1 MTTLVTGATG
11 FLGRRLVAELAP
23 RHSLRVLVRPR
34 GPRGAAGHGGGVL
47 PGGFPAG
54 VEVVAG
60 DVADAASVRRAVEG
74 CEAVVHA
81 AALVKILAPAA
92 EFDRINVGGLENV
105 LVAAAAATGGGIG
118 TTGASGIKVVY
129 VSTFMAL
136 GPSERGPG
144 GVLDES
150 APADTGGA
158 GAGGADGGAG
168 AGGTDRGA
176 GAGGVDGG
184 ECAGGTDRG
193 AGAGGSGA
201 GGPGGR
207 VWINSYERTKTL
219 ADRLARRAIAA
230 GQPVVV
236 VYPGV
241 IYGPGE
247 MTEGN
252 VVVRHVV
259 DLLHRRLPA
268 LLGKPERR
276 WCHVFVDDVARGVG
290 LALERARPGTRY
302 VLGGENTALGDFY
315 DLVQELSGVPVPRR
329 RLPDG
334 VAQAFGAVQKG
345 WARLRGTTPALT
357 PDLVEVYRHDW
368 AYSSAR
374 AVAELGYTYRPLREG
389 LAATLAWLRETGQW
403 QG

>member
-1 MTTLVTGATG
+1 MKTLVTGATG
-11 FLGRRLVAELAP
+11 FLGRRLVDELAP

-34 GPRGAAGHGGGVL
+34 QSQALR
-47 PGGFPAG
+47 GGFPEG

-60 DVADAASVRRAVEG
+60 DVADAASVRRAMAG
-74 CEAVVHA
+74 CDAVVHA

-105 LVAAAAATGGGIG
+105 LAAAAAGAAADPAAGPGAGGARGVR
-118 TTGASGIKVVY
+118 VVY

-136 GPSERGPG
+136 GPSEGGPG

-150 APADTGGA
+150 AEGAPGTPAAGDSPEGSGGRA
-158 GAGGADGGAG
+158 AGGAGGAAGGAG
-168 AGGTDRGA
+168 
-176 GAGGVDGG
+176 
-184 ECAGGTDRG
+184 
-193 AGAGGSGA
+193 
-201 GGPGGR
+201 GGR
-207 VWINSYERTKTL
+207 AWINSYERTKTL
-219 ADRLARRAIAA
+219 ADRQARRAIAA
-230 GQPVVV
+230 GQDVVV

-252 VVVRHVV
+252 LVVRHVL

-268 LLGKPERR
+268 LLGSPDRR

-290 LALERARPGTRY
+290 LALERARPGARY
-302 VLGGENTALGDFY
+302 VLGGENTRLSDFY
-315 DLVQELSGVPVPRR
+315 QLVEELSGVPVPRR

-334 VAQAFGAVQKG
+334 LAKTIGAAQKG

-357 PDLVEVYRHDW
+357 PDLVDVYRHDW

-374 AVAELGYTYRPLREG
+374 AEAELGYTHRPLRDG

-403 QG
+403 RG

>member
-1 MTTLVTGATG
+1 MKILVTGATG
-11 FLGRRLVAELAP
+11 LLGRRLVAELAP
-23 RHSLRVLVRPR
+23 SHALRVLVRPAKAAAEAAGTAAGGTAAGGAR
-34 GPRGAAGHGGGVL
+34 SRTDSGAGAAGAGSPA
-47 PGGFPAG
+47 PGRATFPPG

-60 DVADAASVRRAVEG
+60 DVTDAGSVRRAVEG

-92 EFDRINVGGLENV
+92 EFDRVNVGGLENV
-105 LVAAAAATGGGIG
+105 LAAAAAAGVERI
-118 TTGASGIKVVY
+118 VY

-136 GPSERGPG
+136 GPSEHGPG

-150 APADTGGA
+150 AAEPPAA
-158 GAGGADGGAG
+158 GTA
-168 AGGTDRGA
+168 
-176 GAGGVDGG
+176 
-184 ECAGGTDRG
+184 
-193 AGAGGSGA
+193 AGAGGSKEAPRPGA
-201 GGPGGR
+201 AAEPADR
-207 VWINSYERTKTL
+207 SWINSYERTKTI

-230 GQPVVV
+230 GQPLAV

-252 VVVRHVV
+252 LVVRHVL

-268 LLGKPERR
+268 LLGKPKRR
-276 WCHVFVDDVARGVG
+276 WCYVFVDDVARGIAQ
-290 LALERARPGTRY
+290 ALERGSPGGRY
-302 VLGGENTALGDFY
+302 VLGGENVALADFY
-315 DLVQELSGVPVPRR
+315 ALVEELSGVPVPKR

-334 VAQAFGAVQKG
+334 LAKAIGAAQKG

-374 AVAELGYTYRPLREG
+374 AAAELGYTFRPLREG
-389 LAATLAWLRETGQW
+389 LTATLAWLQETGQW
-403 QG
+403 RR

>member
-1 MTTLVTGATG
+1 MKVLVTGATG

-23 RHSLRVLVRPR
+23 SHALRVLVRP
-34 GPRGAAGHGGGVL
+34 GKVSPAAGAGQGGTGAVA
-47 PGGFPAG
+47 PVRGGFPAG

-60 DVADAASVRRAVEG
+60 DVTDAASVRQAVAG

-92 EFDRINVGGLENV
+92 EFDRVNVGGLENM
-105 LVAAAAATGGGIG
+105 LAAASAAG
-118 TTGASGIKVVY
+118 VERLVY

-136 GPSERGPG
+136 GPSEHGPG

-150 APADTGGA
+150 APPAAAVAPAEVPA
-158 GAGGADGGAG
+158 GAAGDAGADGR
-168 AGGTDRGA
+168 T
-176 GAGGVDGG
+176 
-184 ECAGGTDRG
+184 
-193 AGAGGSGA
+193 
-201 GGPGGR
+201 
-207 VWINSYERTKTL
+207 WINHYERTKTI

-230 GQPVVV
+230 GQPIAI

-252 VVVRHVV
+252 LVVRHVL

-268 LLGKPERR
+268 LLGSPQRR
-276 WCHVFVDDVARGVG
+276 WCYSFVDDVARGIAQ
-290 LALERARPGTRY
+290 ALEHGSPGGRW
-302 VLGGENTALGDFY
+302 VLGGENLALGDFY
-315 DLVQELSGVPVPRR
+315 ALVEELSGVPVPRR

-334 VAQAFGAVQKG
+334 LAKALGAMQKG

-374 AVAELGYTYRPLREG
+374 AVAELGYAFRPFREG
-389 LAATLAWLRETGQW
+389 LTATLAWLQETGQW
-403 QG
+403 RR